1 MIDTYLV
8 PEKTVAT
15 AKGDGPAVEIRGAAH
30 RAFLAA
36 LNITQ
41 IVEQEALDLSV
52 YGSSDGSTWS
62 PKPIVSFPQKFYRG
76 ESPLIVDLTASPDV
90 AFVRAHWEVNRWGRG
105 PEAPMFEFA
114 VTLKESPPEVLH
126 EAAAEA
132 KSRT

>member
-8 PEKTVAT
+8 PEKTVAN

-41 IVEQEALDLSV
+41 IVEQEALDVSV
-52 YGSSDGSTWS
+52 YGSPDGSTWS

-76 ESPLIVDLTASPDV
+76 ESPLIVDLTAHPDV

-105 PEAPMFEFA
+105 PESPMFEFA
-114 VTLKESPPEVLH
+114 VTLKEIPPEVLH
-126 EAAAEA
+126 EAVAEA
-132 KSRT
+132 KART

>member
-15 AKGDGPAVEIRGAAH
+15 AKGDGPAIEVRGAAH

-41 IVEQEALDLSV
+41 IVEQEALDVSV
-52 YGSSDGSTWS
+52 YGSVDGSTWS

-76 ESPLIVDLTASPDV
+76 ETPLIVDLTSHPDV
-90 AFVRAHWEVNRWGRG
+90 AFIRGHWEVNRWGRG
-105 PEAPMFEFA
+105 SEAPMFEFT
-114 VTLKESPPEVLH
+114 VTLKEIPPAVLQ

-132 KSRT
+132 KTRT